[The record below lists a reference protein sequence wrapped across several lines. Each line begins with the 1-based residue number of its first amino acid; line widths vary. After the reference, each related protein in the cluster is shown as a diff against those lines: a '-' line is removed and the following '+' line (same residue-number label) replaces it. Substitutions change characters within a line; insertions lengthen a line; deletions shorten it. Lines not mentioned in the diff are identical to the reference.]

1 MKEEDRF
8 KLRRSLQVSGTS
20 GHCHAVH
27 EASPRPGAV
36 GRMGPRPLMSFLWGK
51 QRKESRWVAL
61 WRDGMEWRA
70 ETGIHI
76 GDQDHLRN

>member
-76 GDQDHLRN
+76 GGQDHLRN